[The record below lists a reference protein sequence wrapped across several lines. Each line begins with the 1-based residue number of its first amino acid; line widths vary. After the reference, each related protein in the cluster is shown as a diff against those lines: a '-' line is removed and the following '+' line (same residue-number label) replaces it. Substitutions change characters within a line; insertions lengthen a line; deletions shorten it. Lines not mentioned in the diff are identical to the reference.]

1 MRSSHINK
9 MQNVLILPLL
19 LFYGITSLQHPL
31 ANNQQSD
38 EINTADQYLT
48 RLNESNNQTFQFEFE
63 EEFLLLLDDE
73 QKETYHRL
81 IELQKRK
88 AFIIN
93 YWKLNNPNPLL
104 VQNDRLVDYLR
115 RRAYARKNFP
125 LDVPPYFDD
134 RGKYYIKYGK
144 PLFRYRDY
152 GGQRSMESLV
162 NIPFKYY
169 SVKPNESWSYVNV
182 APNYVVHFME
192 SDKGYKEIASLKD
205 VILDSQR
212 RSRVVWY
219 WFDLLKRRFW
229 MSSLVTEAVN
239 DIEQLETE
247 VMIVNQGARATIDRV
262 GSPAFRIS
270 NQMYT
275 NLQQAEYKLN
285 LARIDVPAVVYDLM
299 KAKNRIPFVNDIAQ
313 FRGSND
319 ETKVAVSI
327 LSPLRYFINRKNLLK
342 YESVQAE
349 FSSLIRDLELDSL
362 ASAQMR
368 KTFPAKLAVDEN
380 LSNVVGFMTLQVPPQ
395 PVELA
400 FQVKNEKNEK
410 IGFTRE
416 DITLRDFSG
425 DEPMISDIQL
435 LMTAQ
440 NSNQTRVLP
449 IIENQDLKL
458 APYPDKKIQKSRPL
472 ICYFEVYNLQPEK
485 FGHEYQITYKV
496 YRDKN
501 RESVFKKLTKKLKGT
516 KDESISITNIREL
529 NQHTTNELIEL
540 DLSKLQTGPYK
551 LEISLQNTQES
562 AEFVTAQ
569 KDLTISE

>member
-192 SDKGYKEIASLKD
+192 SDKGYKEIAS
-205 VILDSQR
+205 
-212 RSRVVWY
+212 
-219 WFDLLKRRFW
+219 
-229 MSSLVTEAVN
+229 
-239 DIEQLETE
+239 
-247 VMIVNQGARATIDRV
+247 
-262 GSPAFRIS
+262 
-270 NQMYT
+270 
-275 NLQQAEYKLN
+275 
-285 LARIDVPAVVYDLM
+285 
-299 KAKNRIPFVNDIAQ
+299 
-313 FRGSND
+313 
-319 ETKVAVSI
+319 
-327 LSPLRYFINRKNLLK
+327 
-342 YESVQAE
+342 
-349 FSSLIRDLELDSL
+349 
-362 ASAQMR
+362 
-368 KTFPAKLAVDEN
+368 
-380 LSNVVGFMTLQVPPQ
+380 
-395 PVELA
+395 
-400 FQVKNEKNEK
+400 
-410 IGFTRE
+410 
-416 DITLRDFSG
+416 
-425 DEPMISDIQL
+425 
-435 LMTAQ
+435 
-440 NSNQTRVLP
+440 
-449 IIENQDLKL
+449 
-458 APYPDKKIQKSRPL
+458 
-472 ICYFEVYNLQPEK
+472 
-485 FGHEYQITYKV
+485 
-496 YRDKN
+496 
-501 RESVFKKLTKKLKGT
+501 
-516 KDESISITNIREL
+516 
-529 NQHTTNELIEL
+529 
-540 DLSKLQTGPYK
+540 
-551 LEISLQNTQES
+551 
-562 AEFVTAQ
+562 
-569 KDLTISE
+569 